1 MKKLLPLFIGIF
13 VAALA
18 AGAGFGAR
26 RAQLIAAVVAADS
39 ATLASA
45 ESGDTTSVGMG
56 VAVNADSIHGDDMLA
71 DSASADSSGR
81 SYVLGASDD
90 PAGAA
95 RAAAAADGGR
105 AAPASDLAAA
115 VTVPTEA
122 AATAAAPVAA
132 AAPTTSADIA
142 PAVTVRRL
150 AKIFGTMAP
159 RDAAKV
165 LAELG
170 DDDVHT
176 LISYL
181 SDRQAAAVMGSIPP
195 ERAAKITGMTMR
207 LARENP

>member
-39 ATLASA
+39 VALASA
-45 ESGDTTSVGMG
+45 EEADTTDVAMG
-56 VAVNADSIHGDDMLA
+56 VDMSVDSIHGDSTLA
-71 DSASADSSGR
+71 ASANADSSGR
-81 SYVLGASDD
+81 TYVLGASDD

-105 AAPASDLAAA
+105 AAPASDLAVAA
-115 VTVPTEA
+115 TGPTA
-122 AATAAAPVAA
+122 TAATAAAPVAA
-132 AAPTTSADIA
+132 ASRAASTDTTPT
-142 PAVTVRRL
+142 VTVRRL

-170 DDDVHT
+170 DEDVRT
-176 LISYL
+176 LIAYL

-207 LARENP
+207 LARETP